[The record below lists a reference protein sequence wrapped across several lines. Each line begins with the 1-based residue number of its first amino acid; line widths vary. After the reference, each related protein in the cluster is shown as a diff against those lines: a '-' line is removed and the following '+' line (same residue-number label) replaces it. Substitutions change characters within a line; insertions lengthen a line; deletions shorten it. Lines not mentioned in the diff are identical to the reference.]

1 MQRDCDQGDA
11 DRNGGSCPFVPGFGK
26 VPPHLAGRE
35 GHQRAGLAC
44 LDSMHKGK
52 PLHESLVMWGPRGNG
67 KTAMLAWIESAARA
81 RGIQVVAHSAAEIET
96 PEKLIARVSE
106 SAKWTD
112 RIGGFSWKGFQRR
125 ARDREADSFD
135 RILARRLRKAPLAL
149 LIDEAHTLD
158 LSVGRTI
165 LSAVQRFATSDAQLL
180 TVLAGT
186 PGLPDRLGEMQVTFW
201 ERSQILPCDRLD
213 ERSASNAIRIP
224 FESAGRTITGDALAQ
239 VVSASHGY
247 PFFLQLWGK
256 LLWESEG
263 AAAKHVRSSDVD
275 RVRTEFE
282 ALRNQLYGLRFREL
296 RRLNL
301 LLEAAAIAEAY
312 GEAQELP
319 GSEIERALEAKLIK
333 QSGSQDEHSVSA
345 TIGRLEALGYI
356 WDPGGERTGSYVRGI
371 PSLMDFVL
379 QRVQGS

>member
-1 MQRDCDQGDA
+1 MRRDGDQGDA

-35 GHQRAGLAC
+35 MHQRVGLAC
-44 LDSMHKGK
+44 LDSMRKGK
-52 PLHESLVMWGPRGNG
+52 PFNESLVMWGPRGNG
-67 KTAMLAWIESAARA
+67 KTAMLAWVESEARA
-81 RGIQVVAHSAAEIET
+81 RGIQVAAHSAAEIET

-106 SAKWTD
+106 PATWTD
-112 RIGGFSWKGFQRR
+112 WIGERSWKGFQWR
-125 ARDREADSFD
+125 ARDHEADSFH
-135 RILARRLRKAPLAL
+135 RILARRLRKGPLAL
-149 LIDEAHTLD
+149 LIDEAHTHD
-158 LSVGRTI
+158 PSVGRTI
-165 LSAVQRFATSDAQLL
+165 LSAIQRFAASDAQLL

-186 PGLPDRLGEMQVTFW
+186 PDLPDRLGEMQVTFW
-201 ERSQILPCDRLD
+201 ERSQILPFDRLD
-213 ERSASNAIRIP
+213 EQSASDAIRIP

-263 AAAKHVRSSDVD
+263 AAAENVTASDVG
-275 RVRTEFE
+275 RVRAEFE
-282 ALRNQLYGLRFREL
+282 SLRSQFYGLRFREL

-301 LLEAAAIAEAY
+301 LLAAAAVAEAY

-319 GSEIERALEAKLIK
+319 GSELERALEAKLIK
-333 QSGSQDEHSVSA
+333 QSSSQGENPVPA

-356 WDPGGERTGSYVRGI
+356 WDPGGERAGSYVRGI

>member
-1 MQRDCDQGDA
+1 
-11 DRNGGSCPFVPGFGK
+11 
-26 VPPHLAGRE
+26 
-35 GHQRAGLAC
+35 
-44 LDSMHKGK
+44 
-52 PLHESLVMWGPRGNG
+52 
-67 KTAMLAWIESAARA
+67 MLAWIESAARA